1 MGGGGGRILAKGTS
15 RSGMPIN
22 CQREGGGEGGGGRE
36 NIAEP
41 YEGIRK
47 FPREITRIFHPSFPK
62 AMSNDRSLSTGALQN
77 LVNFFQGL
85 HIKWCPILERAETL
99 AGKITG
105 DASIMH

>member
-1 MGGGGGRILAKGTS
+1 M
-15 RSGMPIN
+15 
-22 CQREGGGEGGGGRE
+22 GGGRE

-77 LVNFFQGL
+77 LANFFL
-85 HIKWCPILERAETL
+85 KAYISNDVLFENSNVPKL
-99 AGKITG
+99 
-105 DASIMH
+105 

>member
-1 MGGGGGRILAKGTS
+1 MGGGGEFWRKGLVE
-15 RSGMPIN
+15 SGLPIN
-22 CQREGGGEGGGGRE
+22 CQREGGGEGGGRE

>member
-1 MGGGGGRILAKGTS
+1 
-15 RSGMPIN
+15 
-22 CQREGGGEGGGGRE
+22 
-36 NIAEP
+36 
-41 YEGIRK
+41 
-47 FPREITRIFHPSFPK
+47 
-62 AMSNDRSLSTGALQN
+62 MSNDRSLSTGTLQN